1 MNKVKYLNLYGSTG
15 NIGTKSL
22 EIVNKYFPSIKIN
35 LLVADRNNNK
45 LLKQAIFYKPKYVY
59 INDPLKIDKLRK
71 DLRNTKTSVID
82 TNELF
87 DLIKS
92 FKSNISI
99 LAISGYKSLEYLS
112 AIFNNTSI
120 LGIVNKESIVAAG
133 HLFNKINIKN
143 KTTVFPLD
151 SEHYSLNTLLNSF
164 NTNELKN
171 IFITASGGP
180 FFKKKFQDIKNIS
193 FKEAKNH
200 PKWKMGYKNSIDS
213 ATLANKCLELVEAHY
228 LFDLPYKKLKIL
240 VHPQALVHSVIECNN
255 YTSSMNY
262 FYHDMFIPLYN
273 FFSFSLKKKYFPD
286 LNYSYNFQQNNTL
299 NFYKPNLK
307 QFPILGIFNEI
318 KKTPINLIKF
328 NCANEF
334 AVNLF
339 AKKKINFGNIHN
351 IIANSLSIDFNGSVN
366 NVKNIV
372 DFQNNYIEMLKSK
385 FNYL

>member
-273 FFSFSLKKKYFPD
+273 FFSFSLKKKYFPY
-286 LNYSYNFQQNNTL
+286 LNHSYNFQQNNTL